1 MNKEIIIE
9 RYGLGHAV
17 VALHNGKIV
26 DCFIDPP
33 QGAGFYP
40 PNTFV
45 RAFIDRKAP
54 GMGGYFVKL
63 PKGIQ
68 GFLKSKNKYKEG
80 SSILLRSQLISEP
93 HKPQTFTDILKT
105 ISKYFVIKI
114 GAPGYSF
121 SKKLPDDFDKSRAAK
136 LLLSKVKNY
145 ENIFIICRSNAAS
158 INFLEFDQEAEKAIN
173 HLQTIKATL
182 DSDYLYFDGLA
193 RKVSLQKYSD
203 KLYKV
208 KEGEGVF
215 DQLGI
220 WERLEAIKSGNIYL
234 NAGSYLIFEQT
245 SAFVSIDVNSG
256 KDFKSTKDEI
266 NLNACYE
273 IARIIRICGF
283 GGKILIDFLPCSQ
296 ALRKKIYGKITSYF
310 SKDTV
315 KIKIWGWTKSG
326 IFELERQREKI
337 PLELLI

>member
-17 VALHNGKIV
+17 VVLDNGKII

-45 RAFIDRKAP
+45 RAFVDRKAP
-54 GMGGYFVKL
+54 SMGGYFVKL
-63 PKGIQ
+63 PKGIK

-80 SSILLRSQLISEP
+80 SSVLLRSQVIFEQ

-121 SKKLPDDFDKSRAAK
+121 SKKLPVDFDKSRAAK
-136 LLLSKVKNY
+136 LLKSKVQNY

-158 INFLEFDQEAEKAIN
+158 INFLEFDQEVEKAIN
-173 HLQTIKATL
+173 HLQTIKTTL
-182 DSDYLYFDGLA
+182 DSDCLYFDGLA
-193 RKVSLQKYSD
+193 RKVSLEKYSD

-208 KEGEGVF
+208 KEEDGVF

-220 WERLEAIKSGNIYL
+220 WERLEAIKNGNIYL

-266 NLNACYE
+266 NLKACYE

-296 ALRKKIYGKITSYF
+296 ALKKKIYGKITSYF